1 MSSSLKQNE
10 VRHMKKFLIGLAM
23 VSVFGL
29 AIAFTTNLG
38 NVAQSWAQNVLNYN
52 EQGGARQVIGG
63 ALDIVSTG
71 TLSVESSGTLDIES
85 GGVFSINSVTVTAS
99 AAELNTMTGTTASTA
114 EINSIADA
122 SARIVTIV
130 ATDAITLVEHA
141 NRINLMAEVGGDAL
155 VTLTM
160 PEATGTGNRY
170 KFYVGVVNTSN
181 YVIAALT
188 TDILQGTIMGTDSD
202 GAPGNAWALASDDD
216 KLTLDGTATGGAS
229 IGDWVELVDCL
240 DTIWCTSGQITQT
253 GGSEATP
260 GSSS

>member
-1 MSSSLKQNE
+1 
-10 VRHMKKFLIGLAM
+10 MKKKYILGGIFLGAVALA
-23 VSVFGL
+23 
-29 AIAFTTNLG
+29 AA
-38 NVAQSWAQNVLNYN
+38 AWAQNTSNYK
-52 EQGGARQVIGG
+52 EQGGARTVIGG
-63 ALDIVSTG
+63 TLDVVSG
-71 TLSVESSGTLDIES
+71 GDLDIES
-85 GGVFSINSVTVTAS
+85 GGVFSIAGTTVSAS
-99 AAELNTMTGTTASTA
+99 AAELNIMTGTTASAA

-141 NRINLMAEVGGDAL
+141 NRLNLLAEVGGNAL

-160 PEATGTGNRY
+160 PEATGSGNRY

-188 TDILQGTIMGTDSD
+188 SDILQGTIMGTDSD

-216 KLTLDGTATGGAS
+216 KLTLNGTSTGGAS

-260 GSSS
+260 ATSS